1 MERASNRV
9 GCNCT
14 ATDDVVETA
23 VPDPPPAAA
32 PALRPSG
39 SDSSARG
46 TSDMGRVGLVIVEVA
61 VVGGVKDDDC
71 NDDDDIFGEG
81 SGIEGACSAD
91 DDGPDDDV
99 FSWR

>member
-1 MERASNRV
+1 MERASNRI
-9 GCNCT
+9 GRGCT
-14 ATDDVVETA
+14 ATDEVVETA

-32 PALRPSG
+32 PALPPRG
-39 SDSSARG
+39 GDSSARV

-71 NDDDDIFGEG
+71 NDDDDNVGEG
-81 SGIEGACSAD
+81 SGIEGGCTAD